1 MSYVRNEASLAL
13 VACED
18 WLARRSR
25 PQVKTRMQLQSK
37 GTGTQYNGMVDC
49 AWSQSG
55 ATELAGFRK
64 IIAEEG

>member
-1 MSYVRNEASLAL
+1 MRLCSSLAKTGSL
-13 VACED
+13 VAHV
-18 WLARRSR
+18 

-49 AWSQSG
+49 ARSRSG
-55 ATELAGFRK
+55 ATDLAGFRK

>member
-1 MSYVRNEASLAL
+1 MRPCWRSALPSTQLLLAH
-13 VACED
+13 V
-18 WLARRSR
+18 